1 MSEQEEAENSREE
14 KRTEEHLESGKQEEE
29 KLATR
34 LLSPPNLPPLL
45 LLKLLLAACCPSTLA
60 KPLPWELSEVPN
72 VKEVEP
78 EPRELAMLDTDPW
91 NEAEA
96 EDFPKLIW
104 ASATSAKLAKMTKPA
119 RILIIRLSS

>member
-1 MSEQEEAENSREE
+1 MENLVIFLTALWPLLRARSMLPALFRVAMNVLVSALRKGLLDDAWKVRWEQRVPADPSMSEQEEAENSREE

-60 KPLPWELSEVPN
+60 KPLP
-72 VKEVEP
+72 
-78 EPRELAMLDTDPW
+78 
-91 NEAEA
+91 
-96 EDFPKLIW
+96 
-104 ASATSAKLAKMTKPA
+104 
-119 RILIIRLSS
+119 